1 MRKALAVLLSVAFVV
16 ALVIAQDKTT
26 PTEKQDVKKVEKVE
40 KVEKA
45 QAAGC
50 CGMEKAAKKQSCP
63 DGQEACKDGKECCK
77 KGMAAGKSCCAEKM
91 NTKTA
96 KPGDVAPKK

>member
-1 MRKALAVLLSVAFVV
+1 MRKTLALLLSVAFVV

-40 KVEKA
+40 KT

-63 DGQEACKDGKECCK
+63 EGQEACKDGKECCK
-77 KGMAAGKSCCAEKM
+77 KGMAAGKSC
-91 NTKTA
+91 
-96 KPGDVAPKK
+96 